1 MKSVNVNNQARVLN
15 RRLTAV
21 SGLLA
26 LSLVANA
33 GLAVAV
39 ASMNKV
45 ILVPSLTDTVEVSA
59 HGGIDRDYLER
70 LARDATYLFLNRTP
84 ESARYFE
91 RNLERITEPDTYQE
105 IKSALILD
113 RQERE
118 KTRTS
123 QVFFPTD
130 FYVDPS
136 KLYVEV
142 LGDIQTTNGTR
153 VVETKRMTYGLTFN
167 RHGSMV
173 RLASFVPVEKDKAEG
188 ARAPVANKEEQL

>member
-1 MKSVNVNNQARVLN
+1 MRTENVNNQARVLN
-15 RRLTAV
+15 RRLTGVSALFAV
-21 SGLLA
+21 SLI
-26 LSLVANA
+26 ANA
-33 GLAVAV
+33 GMAVAL
-39 ASMNKV
+39 ATMNKV
-45 ILVPSLTDTVEVSA
+45 ILVPSLTDTVEISS

-91 RNLERITEPDTYQE
+91 RNLERITEPDTYQQ
-105 IKSALILD
+105 IKASLILD

-142 LGDIQTTNGTR
+142 LGDVQTTNGTR

-167 RHGSMV
+167 RHGTML
-173 RLASFVPVEKDKAEG
+173 RLSSFVPVEKDKAQG
-188 ARAPVANKEEQL
+188 ARAPISNKEEQL